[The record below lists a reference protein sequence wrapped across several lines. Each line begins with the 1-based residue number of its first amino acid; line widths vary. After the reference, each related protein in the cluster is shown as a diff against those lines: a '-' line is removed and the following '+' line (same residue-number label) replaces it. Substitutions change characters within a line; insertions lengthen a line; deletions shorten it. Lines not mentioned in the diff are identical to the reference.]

1 MTSEPSRRKG
11 RPAGRG
17 RAGRRRGAPD
27 TRGEILA
34 AARAQFGELGYDG
47 ATVRGIAG
55 AAGVDPALVHH
66 YFGAKEKLFLAAME
80 IPFDPAII
88 SERIADDSVGM
99 GIGERAIRTFLGV
112 WGDPAARA
120 PILAMLRSAMRHE
133 AAATLLRQFI
143 TRAILGRV
151 LVAFDGIPSGP
162 LRAEA
167 LASHLIGLAIVRYV
181 VKLEP
186 IASVSDEELIALVA
200 PVLQQYYDGAF

>member
-1 MTSEPSRRKG
+1 MG
-11 RPAGRG
+11 RTQARG
-17 RAGRRRGAPD
+17 RSGRRRGAPD

-34 AARAQFGELGYDG
+34 AARAEFGERGYDG
-47 ATVRGIAG
+47 ATMRGIAR
-55 AAGVDPALVHH
+55 AAAVDPALVHH
-66 YFGAKEKLFLAAME
+66 YFGTKEKLFLAAME
-80 IPFDPAII
+80 IPFDPVII
-88 SERIADDSVGM
+88 SERIADTTSTM

-112 WGDPAARA
+112 WGDPVGRA

-143 TRAILGRV
+143 TRVVLGRV
-151 LVAFDGIPSGP
+151 LVAFESMPDGA

-167 LASHLIGLAIVRYV
+167 MVSHLVGLAIVRYV

-200 PVLQQYYDGAF
+200 PVLQRYFDGGLPPSPG